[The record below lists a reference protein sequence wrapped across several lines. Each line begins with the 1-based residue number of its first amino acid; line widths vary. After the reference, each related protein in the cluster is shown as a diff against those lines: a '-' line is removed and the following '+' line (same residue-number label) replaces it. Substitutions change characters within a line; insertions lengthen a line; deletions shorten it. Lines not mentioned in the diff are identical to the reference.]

1 MKPLILALSLALAC
15 PLLAATPAAAQ
26 ATAPAASAGK
36 QVLETG
42 TRILAT
48 LQQRRVEFQKNPAAL
63 NAFIESELGASMDRD
78 YAARLVLGPHGR
90 GASEADIKL
99 FAAAMTDNLMK
110 RYGEALVNIEGK
122 PRIRLKSE
130 TPLPGNRGVKVSTE
144 VLREGGNPANRA
156 DYVPHT
162 AAYNANS
169 YQQMMVQTGLERKSV
184 FTNINYDLTDRITFN
199 SDILYN
205 KRTTDQQIA
214 GYPYQSAAFDTMLS
228 GDSAFNPIGEDID
241 FRRRLWEVPRT
252 TRSELTTF
260 RVVAGLS
267 GYFDVN
273 ERPWDWNVSY
283 ANNRN
288 ELTKTGH
295 GDASLLATAAAL
307 GPSFID
313 ANGVAR
319 CGTADATIEGA
330 RKP

>member
-130 TPLPGNRGVKVSTE
+130 TPLPGNRGVRVSTE
-144 VLREGGNPANRA
+144 VLREGGNPIPV
-156 DYVPHT
+156 DYLMRDNGGWKVFDVMVEGV
-162 AAYNANS
+162 S
-169 YQQMMVQTGLERKSV
+169 YVQTYRSQFDAPLRQKSIAQV
-184 FTNINYDLTDRITFN
+184 AADLR
-199 SDILYN
+199 
-205 KRTTDQQIA
+205 A
-214 GYPYQSAAFDTMLS
+214 GRLQAAPAP
-228 GDSAFNPIGEDID
+228 G
-241 FRRRLWEVPRT
+241 
-252 TRSELTTF
+252 
-260 RVVAGLS
+260 
-267 GYFDVN
+267 
-273 ERPWDWNVSY
+273 
-283 ANNRN
+283 
-288 ELTKTGH
+288 KT
-295 GDASLLATAAAL
+295 S
-307 GPSFID
+307 
-313 ANGVAR
+313 
-319 CGTADATIEGA
+319 
-330 RKP
+330 K